1 MDRPEAFNSTSAVVL
16 WDDTKKWIDH
26 LFKEVCSNKKQRFLK
41 EIGME
46 EYELEIWHSGCNT
59 TMFQTRQT
67 TSKLRKHIKMITG
80 NRQPTLEQ
88 RKNSLMEKTIALSIL
103 HNYEIVLVL
112 FTSQGKLTQYAS
124 GNIDQTLTKFVD
136 APLRMNASY
145 TNDSYEAVLAD
156 SAIAWTGG
164 TAQCAF
170 DAMIFRLMAD
180 AIELSVLFDCEIAL
194 VIFTS
199 EGNLKQYA
207 SSNIDRTLS
216 KFIDAKPAECYTND
230 SYDEMRGKQYDCFNP
245 NTGKEMVEPKE
256 EQFEMTEAEYKL
268 MLLEHWRER
277 VAGGSEE
284 LPEHDVGKVDKS
296 ESSVV
301 GKLKSP
307 SAPKRKGCAK
317 PI

>member
-1 MDRPEAFNSTSAVVL
+1 
-16 WDDTKKWIDH
+16 
-26 LFKEVCSNKKQRFLK
+26 
-41 EIGME
+41 
-46 EYELEIWHSGCNT
+46 
-59 TMFQTRQT
+59 
-67 TSKLRKHIKMITG
+67 MITG

-124 GNIDQTLTKFVD
+124 GNIDQTLTKFID

-216 KFIDAKPAECYTND
+216 KLIDAKPAECYTND
-230 SYDEMRGKQYDCFNP
+230 SYG
-245 NTGKEMVEPKE
+245 
-256 EQFEMTEAEYKL
+256 
-268 MLLEHWRER
+268 LLCAFLISFDNHLFIFLC
-277 VAGGSEE
+277 V
-284 LPEHDVGKVDKS
+284 
-296 ESSVV
+296 
-301 GKLKSP
+301 
-307 SAPKRKGCAK
+307 RKNGVLV
-317 PI
+317 